1 MNTCN
6 VNKYIN
12 TRYKRLMTVTD
23 IDMIM
28 HKKSKNHIR
37 IVESKYPYESDN
49 SSQDDVLKEIAK
61 IFNFAINNG
70 YKNEKGTPTLEVL
83 KLVCEPKL
91 LAEVEHQY
99 RKRDTQE
106 VYNIDLMKTISYLD
120 GSEKYL
126 KTKDEID
133 EFVLMEKNVLYKH
146 NPYYASVYDKYHQL
160 ELF

>member
-12 TRYKRLMTVTD
+12 TRYNRLMTITD

-37 IVESKYPYESDN
+37 IVESKYPKEPDN
-49 SSQDDVLKEIAK
+49 TSQDDVLKEIAK
-61 IFNFAINNG
+61 IFDFAIKNG

-83 KLVCEPKL
+83 KLVCEPHL
-91 LAEVEHQY
+91 ISNVEHQY
-99 RKRDTQE
+99 RKDTKQE
-106 VYNIDLMKTISYLD
+106 VYKVNSMKTVSYLD
-120 GSEKYL
+120 GSEKFL
-126 KTKDEID
+126 QTQDEIE
-133 EFVLMEKNVLYKH
+133 EFVLMEKNAQNKYNRYYETFYKQ
-146 NPYYASVYDKYHQL
+146 Y